1 MKKIIIALTLFSTM
15 IGLTSC
21 SNNQKEDEVL
31 INGNKSSIV
40 ELNNLYLKSDDNVK
54 TNNFITLVYQKD
66 SICSNYFMVD
76 SSIDLYSDIE
86 VEVEA
91 CDLIKYD
98 SDKIKT
104 NDGYISEDSLEDND
118 VLILYTINNEILS
131 TYPVKLVVESL
142 YKLDVKANIKL
153 DYSKYI
159 AN

>member
-1 MKKIIIALTLFSTM
+1 MKKIIIALTLFAAM

-21 SNNQKEDEVL
+21 SNNQKEDKVL
-31 INGNKSSIV
+31 INGNESNIV
-40 ELNNLYLKSDDNVK
+40 ELNNLYLESDDNVK
-54 TNNFITLVYQKD
+54 NNNFITLVYQKD

-76 SSIDLYSDIE
+76 SCIDLYSDIE